1 MTTDIIILR
10 KKNFIDEKKKY
21 LNMKATETVTIHIE
35 SPAGGEAIVRFR
47 DNQEHLIEVK
57 VSKY

>member
-1 MTTDIIILR
+1 
-10 KKNFIDEKKKY
+10 
-21 LNMKATETVTIHIE
+21 MKAAETVTIHIE
-35 SPAGGEAIVRFR
+35 SPAGGEAIVRFS

>member
-10 KKNFIDEKKKY
+10 KKTLLTRKKY
-21 LNMKATETVTIHIE
+21 LNMKATDTVTIHIE
-35 SPAGGEAIVRFR
+35 SPAGGEAIVRFS

>member
-10 KKNFIDEKKKY
+10 KKTLLTRKKN

-35 SPAGGEAIVRFR
+35 SPAGGEAIVRFS

>member
-10 KKNFIDEKKKY
+10 KKY
-21 LNMKATETVTIHIE
+21 LNMKATDTVTIHIE
-35 SPAGGEAIVRFR
+35 SPAGGEAIVRFS